1 MPGQMREPAFR
12 ADQESRL
19 REPHIA
25 PITEYIQGLRDSS
38 GEWVPW
44 VAPLHGGVGARVL
57 SVLRD
62 PGPMV
67 HLVGGSGM
75 ICIENDD
82 QTAKTLCGLIVQ
94 AGLTPRDVIPW
105 NAYPWYINKKPTPM
119 QLRVATPTLLGLIDL
134 LPKLEVVVL
143 QGDDAQLAWRMALRE
158 QPALR
163 RRRLEVFE
171 TYHPSVQ
178 ALRSPDKVERERRI
192 QNRIDTWLQ
201 VGEWLR
207 GRG

>member
-1 MPGQMREPAFR
+1 MGDAAFR

-25 PITEYIQGLRDSS
+25 PITDYIQGLRDTS

-44 VAPLHGGVGARVL
+44 IAPLHGGIEARVL

-67 HLVGGSGM
+67 HHLGGSGM
-75 ICIENDD
+75 LCIENDD
-82 QTAKTLCGLIVQ
+82 QTAETLYGLVAG
-94 AGLTPRDVIPW
+94 AGLTPRDINPW
-105 NAYPWYINKKPTPM
+105 NAYPWYINKKPTPV
-119 QLRVATPTLLGLIDL
+119 QLRAATPTLLGLIEL
-134 LPKLEVVVL
+134 MPKLEVVVL
-143 QGDDAQLAWRMALRE
+143 QGEDAQAAWRMALRE
-158 QPALR
+158 LPALR

-178 ALRSPDKVERERRI
+178 ALRSPDPDERERRV
-192 QNRIDTWLQ
+192 QERIDTWRE

-207 GRG
+207 G